1 MIITF
6 CGHST
11 FKKNEEFKKR
21 IITILTQ
28 KIAEAKADI
37 YLGGYGNF
45 DDLAYD
51 CAKEYQLTHPNINL
65 IFITPY
71 ITVAEYKKDHFDLI
85 VYPELE
91 KIPLRYAI
99 LHRNKWMVDQ
109 ASIVIAYVTHKYG
122 GAYTMYRYAKRKN
135 KEIYNIALQCSN

>member
-1 MIITF
+1 MVITF
-6 CGHST
+6 CGHSSYESVAGDE
-11 FKKNEEFKKR
+11 KKILEILEKRVGNSSVEFF
-21 IITILTQ
+21 
-28 KIAEAKADI
+28 
-37 YLGGYGNF
+37 LGDYGNF
-45 DDLAYD
+45 DKFTYD
-51 CAKEYQLTHPNINL
+51 CAKKFKEHHVGAKLV
-65 IFITPY
+65 FITPY